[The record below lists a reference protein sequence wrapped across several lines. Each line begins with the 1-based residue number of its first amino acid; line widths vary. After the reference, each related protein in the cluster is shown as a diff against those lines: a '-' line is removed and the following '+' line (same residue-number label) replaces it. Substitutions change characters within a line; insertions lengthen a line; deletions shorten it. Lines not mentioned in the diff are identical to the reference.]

1 MRRAQ
6 TGSSKVPTTHDS
18 KERRKK
24 KKEKK
29 INRMYHRRFHEIET
43 QSEFSKEEKKKTMIS
58 EKSVF
63 SCVDERQ

>member
-43 QSEFSKEEKKKTMIS
+43 QSEFSKEEKKK
-58 EKSVF
+58 
-63 SCVDERQ
+63 Q